1 MEKKQQNDKVRFGFE
16 GEVNVGVNFYIE
28 GVHRDLC
35 NALMGVMVDSPE
47 FVKVIEASLEVYK
60 EVKKKGEESK

>member
-1 MEKKQQNDKVRFGFE
+1 MEKNQETNLVRFGFE

-35 NALMGVMVDSPE
+35 NALIGVMVDSPE
-47 FVKVIEASLEVYK
+47 FVKVIEASMDIYK
-60 EVKKKGEESK
+60 EVKKKGEKSK

>member
-1 MEKKQQNDKVRFGFE
+1 MEKNQENNMVRFGFE

-35 NALMGVMVDSPE
+35 NALIGVMVDSPE
-47 FVKVIEASLEVYK
+47 FVKVIEASMDIYK

>member
-1 MEKKQQNDKVRFGFE
+1 MKKKQEKDMVRFGFE

-35 NALMGVMVDSPE
+35 NALIGVMIDSPE
-47 FVKVIEASLEVYK
+47 FVKVIEASMDIYK
-60 EVKKKGEESK
+60 EVKKKGEKSK